1 MDTWTEVNFGAP
13 GLIGGAAKGAPAV
26 IVIQEWWGITDIVKA
41 HALKIAKE
49 GGYRVL
55 IPDIYKGKQGVD
67 VEEAH
72 HLMSNLDFP
81 AAVKEISA
89 AAAYLKQEGA
99 PAVGITGF
107 CMGGALTLG
116 ALAASPDL
124 KCGVPFY
131 GANFGLFE
139 PAQLAGKP
147 VQGHFGEKDAMEGF
161 SDPPTAQ
168 KLQADLRAAGNA
180 AAEVFIYPGVGA
192 HAVPPTVPPRCHAPR
207 PTNAAPMP
215 HRAQGPL
222 RVRARWHGVRQD
234 DLGGTFLRWRGA
246 PQATRS

>member
-1 MDTWTEVNFGAP
+1 MQDGQLWWSEVNFGAP

-26 IVIQEWWGITDIVKA
+26 IVIQEWWGVTDEVKA
-41 HALKIAKE
+41 HALKIGKE

-55 IPDIYKGKQGVD
+55 IPDIYKGKKGVD

-81 AAVKEISA
+81 AAVKEITA

-124 KCGVPFY
+124 KCGAPFY
-131 GANFGLFE
+131 GVNFGLFE
-139 PAQLAGKP
+139 SAQLATKP
-147 VQGHFGEKDAMEGF
+147 VQGHFGEKDALEGF

-168 KLQADLRAAGNA
+168 KLLADLRAVGNA

-192 HAVPPTVPPRCHAPR
+192 HAAPPTVPPRTPSHQRRTNAPPR
-207 PTNAAPMP
+207 PRPA
-215 HRAQGPL
+215 L
-222 RVRARWHGVRQD
+222 SVRARWHGVRQGGP
-234 DLGGTFLRWRGA
+234 GGTF
-246 PQATRS
+246 

>member
-1 MDTWTEVNFGAP
+1 MDSFQEGHPWWTEVNFGAP

-192 HAVPPTVPPRCHAPR
+192 HAAPPIAPPRTPPHHAPTPHQC
-207 PTNAAPMP
+207 PTAPK
-215 HRAQGPL
+215 AC
-222 RVRARWHGVRQD
+222 
-234 DLGGTFLRWRGA
+234 
-246 PQATRS
+246 

>member
-1 MDTWTEVNFGAP
+1 
-13 GLIGGAAKGAPAV
+13 
-26 IVIQEWWGITDIVKA
+26 
-41 HALKIAKE
+41 
-49 GGYRVL
+49 
-55 IPDIYKGKQGVD
+55 
-67 VEEAH
+67 
-72 HLMSNLDFP
+72 
-81 AAVKEISA
+81 
-89 AAAYLKQEGA
+89 
-99 PAVGITGF
+99 
-107 CMGGALTLG
+107 
-116 ALAASPDL
+116 
-124 KCGVPFY
+124 
-131 GANFGLFE
+131 
-139 PAQLAGKP
+139 
-147 VQGHFGEKDAMEGF
+147 MEGF